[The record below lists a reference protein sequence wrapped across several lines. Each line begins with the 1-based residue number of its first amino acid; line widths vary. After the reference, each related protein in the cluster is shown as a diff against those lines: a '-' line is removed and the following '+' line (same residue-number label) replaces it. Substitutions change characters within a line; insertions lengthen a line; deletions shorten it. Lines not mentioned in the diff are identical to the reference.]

1 MVNGVDKY
9 SLKDMIRQLNIQ
21 TSMTARFD
29 THISLANNDW
39 WLVTGGIG
47 EVKITNTVDGQVLA
61 RLDHRVSNIFS
72 LWTKPSLTLQ
82 TVDSSRLL
90 T

>member
-9 SLKDMIRQLNIQ
+9 SLKDMTRQLNIP
-21 TSMTARFD
+21 TSMTPRFD
-29 THISLANNDW
+29 THISLANNDR

-47 EVKITNTVDGQVLA
+47 EVKITDTVDGQVLA
-61 RLDHRVSNIFS
+61 HLDHRMSSRFS
-72 LWTKPSLTLQ
+72 LWTNHSSTIQ
-82 TVDSSRLL
+82 TADSSRLL